1 MPNKKLACI
10 LLFILPPTIA
20 KAQKH
25 SALFAE
31 AGGNGI
37 LGTINYDFRFKEN
50 INTGKFKDG
59 LGVRIGIG
67 LSPKYIL
74 DTTIAHHPVSAKGS
88 TFLFL
93 LGINTF
99 TCLDYSR
106 SSGSNIEFGANL
118 LYAPK
123 NSIADKKG
131 DFKEM
136 ARIIPSLN
144 VGYRFQSDDGGS
156 GLVWRICYTP
166 YFLDSKIRHWG
177 GISIGYNFN

>member
-1 MPNKKLACI
+1 MPYKKLACI
-10 LLFILPPTIA
+10 LIFVISTYIT
-20 KAQKH
+20 KAQRH

-31 AGGNGI
+31 AGGSGI
-37 LGTINYDFRFKEN
+37 LGTINYDFRFKED

-59 LGVRIGIG
+59 IGLRIGIG

-74 DTTIAHHPVSAKGS
+74 DTIIAHHPVSTKGI
-88 TFLFL
+88 TPLFL
-93 LGINTF
+93 VGINTF

-131 DFKEM
+131 DFKETS
-136 ARIIPSLN
+136 RIIPSLN
-144 VGYRFQSDDGGS
+144 AGYRFQSDVES
-156 GLVWRICYTP
+156 GLLWRICYTP
-166 YFLDSKIRHWG
+166 YYLDNKVHHWVG
-177 GISIGYNFN
+177 ASVGYNFN